1 MVGRQP
7 PVAQPHVTD
16 VTALGCVSTTSRH
29 MDALYQLAIVMCFH
43 CAN

>member
-1 MVGRQP
+1 MVGHQL

-16 VTALGCVSTTSRH
+16 VTALGSVSTTSSD
-29 MDALYQLAIVMCFH
+29 MDALYQLAIVMYFY